1 MTGSFGWIP
10 YEWILY
16 GAAGLVVGFVGGI
29 AARRIVTARGSDIE
43 ARRWLPVLPVATAA
57 LTAGLYVWI
66 GATGNLATPA
76 VRLAPGLGVAT
87 LLVLSAGAD
96 LCGRI
101 IPNEFMAA
109 GALAG
114 FLFLYGETSWMA
126 HIFTTAG
133 SIAGGI
139 AIQKISRRASGLSG
153 IGMGDVKLVAVL
165 GLWMGPQAL
174 WAVYLGVVL
183 AAGWGILLVVSG
195 LAERKARLPFAPF
208 VLAGFLLHGIVRPID
223 VLGLVG

>member
-1 MTGSFGWIP
+1 MIGVYAWMT
-10 YEWILY
+10 Y
-16 GAAGLVVGFVGGI
+16 GTAGLLVGSVGGFAAQRI
-29 AARRIVTARGSDIE
+29 VAARGKDTW
-43 ARRWLPVLPVATAA
+43 ARRWLSILPVVTAVSTAA
-57 LTAGLYVWI
+57 LWLLLVSTSDL
-66 GATGNLATPA
+66 TPPT
-76 VRLAPGLGVAT
+76 LHLDLELGVAA

-101 IPNEFMAA
+101 IPNEIMAV

-114 FLFLYGETSWMA
+114 LGFLYGEASWMA
-126 HIFTTAG
+126 HILTAGG
-133 SIAGGI
+133 SIAAGV
-139 AIQKISRRASGLSG
+139 ALREISRMVSGRSG

-195 LAERKARLPFAPF
+195 GAGRKTRLPFAPF
-208 VLAGFLLHGIVRPID
+208 VLAGFLLHGIVRPTD